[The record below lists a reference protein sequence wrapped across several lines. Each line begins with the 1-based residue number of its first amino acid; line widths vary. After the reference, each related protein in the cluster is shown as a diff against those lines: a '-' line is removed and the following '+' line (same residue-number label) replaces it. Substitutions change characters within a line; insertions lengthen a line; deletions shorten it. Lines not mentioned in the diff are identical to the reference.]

1 MYFRSLI
8 CIIVIFFISNSI
20 FAQECSCSIGQVE
33 SNSVISC
40 KKVIG
45 DVVTISSESEFYSA
59 VNQANSTGGSM
70 TILFSDGEYNLAST
84 SQYPYITASNMVFRS
99 ASGNRDAVIISGQ
112 GMQSVSPE
120 TEIGIYLVGH
130 NITVADLTIRNV
142 GNHGIATTSDGHLIH
157 NVRIQNTYEQMIKG
171 NSVGDG
177 ADNCIVQCS
186 LFEYTDGVGPQW
198 YIGGLDIHEGNNWT
212 VSDNIFRN
220 IASPSQQEAEHAVHF
235 WDNSGDN
242 IVERNMIVNC
252 DRGIGFGLGS
262 SPNTGGII
270 RNNMITNDGSG
281 NFDDVGIGLETSP
294 NTQVY
299 NNSIYISYQN
309 AIEYRFESTNNVI
322 ITNNLTNKSI
332 TSRNGG
338 QAIESNNYDDGSEDW
353 FVDVNNGD
361 LRLVDNIDLVVDQGQ
376 DLGSLVLVDI
386 DKSTRPQGSA
396 LDIGAYEYIQDI
408 LIDADMDGYNS
419 DVDCNDMDV
428 LINPGA
434 EEVAN
439 NDIDEDCDGIVLI
452 IDADMDGYN
461 SDEDCND
468 MDALINPEAEEIA
481 NNDVD
486 EDCDGEVLITSLAKS
501 EVERTTVV
509 WPNPVAHEL
518 YIDSEVKN
526 FKIDIFNSIGQVML
540 SEKNAQKIDVS
551 KFDNGIYFI
560 SLSDIQTRF
569 KIIRVISIIH

>member
-45 DVVTISSESEFYSA
+45 NVVTISSESEFYSA

-112 GMQSVSPE
+112 GMQSVSPG
-120 TEIGIYLVGH
+120 TEIGIYLVGD

-171 NSVGDG
+171 NSTGDG

-262 SPNTGGII
+262 SPNAGGII

-322 ITNNLTNKSI
+322 ITNNLTNKAI

-338 QAIESNNYDDGSEDW
+338 QAIESSNYDDGSEDW

-361 LRLVDNIDLVVDQGQ
+361 LRLVDNIALVVDQGQ
-376 DLGSLVLVDI
+376 DLD
-386 DKSTRPQGSA
+386 Q
-396 LDIGAYEYIQDI
+396 
-408 LIDADMDGYNS
+408 LIM
-419 DVDCNDMDV
+419 
-428 LINPGA
+428 
-434 EEVAN
+434 
-439 NDIDEDCDGIVLI
+439 
-452 IDADMDGYN
+452 
-461 SDEDCND
+461 
-468 MDALINPEAEEIA
+468 
-481 NNDVD
+481 
-486 EDCDGEVLITSLAKS
+486 
-501 EVERTTVV
+501 
-509 WPNPVAHEL
+509 
-518 YIDSEVKN
+518 
-526 FKIDIFNSIGQVML
+526 
-540 SEKNAQKIDVS
+540 
-551 KFDNGIYFI
+551 
-560 SLSDIQTRF
+560 
-569 KIIRVISIIH
+569 